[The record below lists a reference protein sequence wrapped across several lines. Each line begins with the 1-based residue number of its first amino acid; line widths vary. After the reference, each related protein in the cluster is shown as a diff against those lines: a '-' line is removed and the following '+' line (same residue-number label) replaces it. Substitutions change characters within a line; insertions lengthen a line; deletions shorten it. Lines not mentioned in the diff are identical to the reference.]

1 MYLRVRSSVP
11 LPIRLRKI
19 GVIQHDTMNDQ
30 RNQSTTTC
38 SPEEEELAMPAIC
51 SLRCEAMP
59 ECSAQVRRQCMP
71 SIAAALE
78 SGDS

>member
-1 MYLRVRSSVP
+1 MQPTHRGSGRATYLTSSGIHPTGVHELYLKVRSSVP

-38 SPEEEELAMPAIC
+38 SPAEEQHAMPAVC
-51 SLRCEAMP
+51 S
-59 ECSAQVRRQCMP
+59 
-71 SIAAALE
+71 
-78 SGDS
+78 